1 MPAEPAWVPGSL
13 KRRFDGEQTSGTH
26 GYYGVVEQALWRRRA
41 SQGGKENQLALFL
54 QMGTGDGHENPYT
67 RHLGGGVVMD
77 APIPARPGDTA
88 GISVSRVHFSDDPDC
103 GFGNKAEL
111 AVETYYKI
119 TLVGSLSLV
128 PDLQYFRNPDGSSD
142 NYVVFTPRIVIAF

>member
-1 MPAEPAWVPGSL
+1 L